1 MLQLVQR
8 RGFTMIET
16 ILVLVIIATVSAIGL
31 PRVDFFKYRADA
43 AAVQVRSLLMQAQ
56 RDAIVRQ
63 HDLIVS
69 IDTSGQRLILS
80 YDQNNDG
87 SIVSTER
94 IRVQSLPENNKFSA
108 PPTALSGTSGLNDYG
123 AIRARAVTKMGGY
136 PSVVFRR
143 DGSVSS
149 PLELYT
155 TTARQKPADYRV
167 TTVVEA
173 TGRTAILRYTGSTWK
188 AP

>member
-1 MLQLVQR
+1 MLCR
-8 RGFTMIET
+8 RRNAFTMIET
-16 ILVLVIIATVSAIGL
+16 IIVLVIIAMVSAIGL
-31 PRVDFFKYRADA
+31 PRVDFFKYRSDA

-69 IDTSGQRLILS
+69 IDTSGHRLILS

-87 SIVSTER
+87 SIISTER
-94 IRVQSLPENNKFSA
+94 IRVQSLPEQNRFRA
-108 PPTALSGTSGLNDYG
+108 PPISLGTQGLNSYG
-123 AIRARAVTKMGGY
+123 PIRARTLRTMSGY

-149 PLELYT
+149 ALELYT
-155 TTARQKPADYRV
+155 TSARDTPTDFRV

-173 TGRTAILRYTGSTWK
+173 TGRTAILRYTGAAWK
-188 AP
+188 GGQ

>member
-1 MLQLVQR
+1 MHQPR
-8 RGFTMIET
+8 RIGFTMIET
-16 ILVLVIIATVSAIGL
+16 LIVLVIIAVVSAIGL
-31 PRVDFFKYRADA
+31 PRVDLFRYRADA

-63 HDLIVS
+63 HDLVVS
-69 IDTSGQRLILS
+69 IDTAGRRLILS

-87 SIVSTER
+87 NIAGTER
-94 IRVQSLPENNKFSA
+94 IRVQSLPEQNRFRRPPATVGTQGLTSYGPISA
-108 PPTALSGTSGLNDYG
+108 RTLRTMS
-123 AIRARAVTKMGGY
+123 GY

-149 PLELYT
+149 ALELYT
-155 TTARQKPADYRV
+155 TSARETPTDFRV

-173 TGRTAILRYTGSTWK
+173 TGRTAILRYNGSSWQK
-188 AP
+188 PQ

>member
-1 MLQLVQR
+1 MLR
-8 RGFTMIET
+8 RRRDAFTIIET
-16 ILVLVIIATVSAIGL
+16 IIVLLIIAMVSAIGL
-31 PRVDFFKYRADA
+31 PRVDFFKYRSDA
-43 AAVQVRSLLMQAQ
+43 AAVQLRSLLMQAQ

-69 IDTSGQRLILS
+69 IDTAGGRLILS

-87 SIVSTER
+87 NIISTER
-94 IRVQSLPENNKFSA
+94 IRIQSLPEQNRFRS
-108 PPTALSGTSGLNDYG
+108 PPTAVGTPGLNDYG
-123 AIRARAVTKMGGY
+123 PIRARTIRTMSGY

-149 PLELYT
+149 ALELYT
-155 TTARQKPADYRV
+155 TSARETPTDFRV

-173 TGRTAILRYTGSTWK
+173 TGRTAILRYTGSAWK
-188 AP
+188 GVQ

>member
-1 MLQLVQR
+1 MSR
-8 RGFTMIET
+8 RPLRAGFTLIET
-16 ILVLVIIATVSAIGL
+16 IIVLLIIAMVSAIGL

-63 HDLIVS
+63 HDLVVS
-69 IDTSGQRLILS
+69 IDTAGHRLILS

-87 SIVSTER
+87 AIASTER
-94 IRVQSLPENNKFSA
+94 IRTQSLPEQNRFAA
-108 PPTALSGTSGLNDYG
+108 PPAALGTAGLNNYG
-123 AIRARAVTKMGGY
+123 PIRARRLRTMSGH

-149 PLELYT
+149 SLELYT
-155 TTARQKPADYRV
+155 TSQRAIPSDFRV

-173 TGRTAILRYTGSTWK
+173 TGRTTIMRYTGSAWRGMH
-188 AP
+188 

>member
-1 MLQLVQR
+1 MV
-8 RGFTMIET
+8 ET
-16 ILVLVIIATVSAIGL
+16 VVVLVIIGVMASIGL
-31 PRVDFFKYRADA
+31 PRLDYFKYRADG
-43 AAVQVRSLLMQAQ
+43 AAVQVRALLMQAQ

-63 HDLIVS
+63 HDLVVS
-69 IDTSGQRLILS
+69 IDTAGRRLILA

-87 SIVSTER
+87 VIAKSER
-94 IRVQSLPENNKFSA
+94 LRIQSLPENNRFA
-108 PPTALSGTSGLNDYG
+108 RPPKSLTSVGLADLG
-123 AIRARAVTKMGGY
+123 AIRARSVKSVSGH

-143 DGSVSS
+143 DGSVST

-155 TTARQKPADYRV
+155 TSARGAPGDFRV

-188 AP
+188 AN